1 MRKVLL
7 AFAFISTFTSGFSGE
22 AQAQTRLKLSLD
34 WVFEGQTGFLQLA
47 RFRNYFADE
56 GLEVQVDVG
65 NGSAGAFQRIISGA
79 YDAALGDMSSQ
90 IEFLARNPGPPQFH
104 AVYVQ
109 YDQFPAGFF
118 ALKKSGIRSVKDFP
132 GRVSMESPGGF
143 SRRIWP
149 LLARAAGV
157 DPESIRWVTA
167 SPALRA
173 TMLVNGD
180 CEIIS
185 GFLSIPLDLVRR
197 GVREEDI
204 VTIAVADY
212 GINYYGNTLLVSQKL
227 IDGNPKAVGGLVR
240 AFNRAFREALAD
252 PAAAVKYLKQR
263 EPLIDEAL
271 EVRRMQMV
279 MPGMLT
285 PHVRN
290 AGLGAIE
297 PERLQRQIDQVAQA
311 YGLASPP
318 TLEQLFDARF
328 LPPQAERMP
337 K

>member
-1 MRKVLL
+1 MKKFL
-7 AFAFISTFTSGFSGE
+7 AVVVALGFFVE
-22 AQAQTRLKLSLD
+22 AHAQTRLRLSLD
-34 WVFEGQTGFLQLA
+34 WVFEGQTAFLQLA
-47 RFRNYFADE
+47 RFKNYFADE
-56 GLEVQVDVG
+56 ALEVQVDVG

-79 YDAALGDMSSQ
+79 YEAALGDMSSQ

-118 ALKKSGIRSVKDFP
+118 ALRKSGIRSVKDFP

-149 LLARAAGV
+149 LLAKAASV

-180 CEIIS
+180 CDIIS
-185 GFLSIPLDLVRR
+185 GFLSVPLDLTRR
-197 GVREEDI
+197 GVKEEDI
-204 VTIAVADY
+204 VTIPLADY

-227 IDGNPKAVGGLVR
+227 IDGNPKAVSGLVR

-252 PAAAVKYLKQR
+252 PALAVKYLKQR

-285 PHVRN
+285 PHVRA

-311 YGLASPP
+311 YGLANPP
-318 TLEQLFDARF
+318 ALEQLFDARF

>member
-1 MRKVLL
+1 MKRVVLTILL
-7 AFAFISTFTSGFSGE
+7 AFSFFNDVH
-22 AQAQTRLKLSLD
+22 AQTKLKLSLD
-34 WVFEGQTGFLQLA
+34 WVFEGQTAFLQLA
-47 RFRNYFADE
+47 RYKGYFAEE

-65 NGSAGAFQRIISGA
+65 NGSAGAFQRITSGA

-90 IEFLARNPGPPQFH
+90 IEFVARNPGPAQFH
-104 AVYVQ
+104 SVYVM
-109 YDQFPAGFF
+109 YDQFPAGFY

-149 LLARAAGV
+149 LLAKAAGV
-157 DPESIRWVTA
+157 DAESLRWVSA

-173 TMLVNGD
+173 TMLVSGD
-180 CEIIS
+180 CDIIS
-185 GFLSIPLDLVRR
+185 GFLSIPLDLEKR
-197 GVREEDI
+197 GVKAEDI
-204 VTIAVADY
+204 VAMPVADY

-227 IDGNPKAVGGLVR
+227 IDGDPKAVGGLVR
-240 AFNRAFREALAD
+240 AFNRALREALAD

-263 EPLIDEAL
+263 EPLIDEEL
-271 EVRRMQMV
+271 EARRMRMV

-285 PHVRN
+285 PHVRS
-290 AGLGAIE
+290 AGLGALDA
-297 PERLQRQIDQVAQA
+297 ERLRRQIEQVAQA
-311 YGLASPP
+311 YGLANPPSP
-318 TLEQLFDARF
+318 ERLFDARF